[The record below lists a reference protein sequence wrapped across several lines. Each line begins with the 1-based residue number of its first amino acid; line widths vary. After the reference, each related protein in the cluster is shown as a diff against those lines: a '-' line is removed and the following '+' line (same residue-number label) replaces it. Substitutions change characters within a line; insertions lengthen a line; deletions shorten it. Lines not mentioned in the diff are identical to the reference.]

1 MPKLTIQ
8 DVELKGRKVFLRV
21 DFNVPLKDGK
31 VANDLRI
38 RASIPTIRYAIE
50 RGAALVVASHLGR
63 PKGVP
68 NPEYSLAP
76 AAARLSEMLGRNV
89 TFVPDCVGPE
99 AEKAVAAAVPGDV
112 ILLENLRFHPEEE
125 KNDLEF
131 AKRLAAGTSLF
142 INDAFGVT
150 HRAHASTKGITQF
163 VEKAA
168 AGFLLEKELRYL
180 TGALE
185 APERPFVA
193 IVGGAKIS
201 DKIEVIENLLDKVG
215 CLLIGGAMMFTFK
228 KCLGKNIGK
237 SLYEEDKVE
246 LARRLLDKASDRIIL
261 PSDVVASSG
270 IDDAARAHIVS
281 ADAIPDGEMGLD
293 IGPET
298 VARYTEIIHSA
309 KTIVWN
315 GPMGVFEKDAFA
327 DGTLS
332 IAKAVAYSDALS
344 IVGGG
349 ESAAAIAKA
358 ELEEMITHIS
368 TGGGAS
374 LALLSGRVLPG
385 VAALNDKLKTRRP
398 VIAGNWKM
406 HKTWDE
412 ARSLARSIRAI
423 RTGDKGTTWREIVI
437 APPFTALSV
446 VAEEIRGS
454 RVTLAAQNVHWEDK
468 GAFTGEISTSM
479 LKDAGCGMVILGHS
493 ERRQYFGE
501 TDDTVNRKVRA
512 VLNAGLQPIIC
523 IGETLVERESGK
535 HEEIVSQQLAGGLD
549 GLTEEDILRIILAY
563 EPVWAIGTG
572 RTASPETAQEMH
584 GHIRRWLLKKFG
596 GNAETVRILYGGS
609 VKPDNIDVLMRQ
621 PDIDGALVGG
631 ACLEAETF
639 LRIIRF
645 QP

>member
-1 MPKLTIQ
+1 MPKLNIQ
-8 DVELKGRKVFLRV
+8 DLELKDRKVFLRV

-31 VANDLRI
+31 IANDLRI
-38 RASIPTIRYAIE
+38 RASLPTIRYGLE
-50 RGAALVVASHLGR
+50 HGAALVIASHLGR
-63 PKGVP
+63 PKGIP
-68 NPEYSLAP
+68 KPEFSLAP
-76 AAARLSEMLGRNV
+76 VAARLREMLDRKV
-89 TFVPDCVGPE
+89 TFVPDCIGQE

-112 ILLENLRFHPEEE
+112 ILLENLRFHPGEE
-125 KNDLEF
+125 KNDTEF
-131 AKRLAAGTSLF
+131 AKKLAAGTSLY
-142 INDAFGVT
+142 INDAFGVS

-163 VEKAA
+163 VHQSA

-180 TGALE
+180 AGVLE
-185 APERPFVA
+185 SPECPFVA

-201 DKIEVIENLLDKVG
+201 EKIEVIENLLDKVNR
-215 CLLIGGAMMFTFK
+215 LLIGGAMMFTFQ

-237 SLYEEDKVE
+237 SLCEEDKIE
-246 LARRLLDKASDRIIL
+246 LAKRLLDKAGDKIML

-270 IDDAARAHIVS
+270 IDDAAGAHIVS

-298 VARYTEIIHSA
+298 VARYAGIIRSA

-327 DGTLS
+327 AGTMA
-332 IAKAVAYSDALS
+332 IAKAVAYSEAVS

-349 ESAAAIAKA
+349 ESATAIANA
-358 ELEEMITHIS
+358 ELEDMITHIS

-385 VAALNDKLKTRRP
+385 VAALTDKVKVRTP

-406 HKTWDE
+406 NKVRPE
-412 ARSLARSIRAI
+412 ARALAHDIREG
-423 RTGDKGTTWREIVI
+423 RGDWTRCEVVI
-437 APPFTALSV
+437 APPFTALAA

-454 RVTLAAQNVHWEDK
+454 GIVLAAQNVHWEDK
-468 GAFTGEISTSM
+468 GAFTGEISLPM

-501 TDDTVNRKVRA
+501 TDILINRKVRA
-512 VLNAGLQPIIC
+512 VLRAGLQPIIC
-523 IGETLVERESGK
+523 IGETLAERESGK
-535 HEEIVSQQLAGGLD
+535 HENVVSQQLAGGLA
-549 GLTEEDILRIILAY
+549 GLTDEDLLRIIFAY

-584 GHIRRWLLKKFG
+584 GYIRGWLSEKFG
-596 GNAETVRILYGGS
+596 KNAETVRILYGGS
-609 VKPDNIDVLMRQ
+609 VNPDNINALMRQ

-631 ACLEAETF
+631 ACLEAESF
-639 LRIIRF
+639 LRIVRF
-645 QP
+645 QSIR